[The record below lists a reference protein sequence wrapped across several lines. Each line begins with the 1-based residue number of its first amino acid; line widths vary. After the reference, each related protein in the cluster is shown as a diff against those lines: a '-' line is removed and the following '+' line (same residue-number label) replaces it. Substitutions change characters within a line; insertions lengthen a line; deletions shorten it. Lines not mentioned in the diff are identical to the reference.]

1 MPIGSRKELRKL
13 KRKVEMLEAQV
24 EELSRKIEAQENKK
38 IRIGKIVSL
47 TAEILTI
54 IAGIVAIVELFML
67 PRPQGGVDSLPHGME
82 ELFLHPCYKK
92 YHDWREK

>member
-1 MPIGSRKELRKL
+1 MPIGSQKELRKL

-54 IAGIVAIVELFML
+54 IAGIVAIVELFM
-67 PRPQGGVDSLPHGME
+67 
-82 ELFLHPCYKK
+82 
-92 YHDWREK
+92 

>member
-1 MPIGSRKELRKL
+1 MKVRFEQWNANGFVCEGQMEVKDIPKTLLEFE
-13 KRKVEMLEAQV
+13 RKVEMLEAQV

-54 IAGIVAIVELFML
+54 IAGIVAIVELFM
-67 PRPQGGVDSLPHGME
+67 
-82 ELFLHPCYKK
+82 
-92 YHDWREK
+92 

>member
-24 EELSRKIEAQENKK
+24 EELSRKIEAQENKR

-54 IAGIVAIVELFML
+54 IAGIVAIVELFM
-67 PRPQGGVDSLPHGME
+67 
-82 ELFLHPCYKK
+82 
-92 YHDWREK
+92 

>member
-1 MPIGSRKELRKL
+1 MPIGSQKELRKL

-54 IAGIVAIVELFML
+54 IAGIVAIVELF
-67 PRPQGGVDSLPHGME
+67 V
-82 ELFLHPCYKK
+82 
-92 YHDWREK
+92 

>member
-38 IRIGKIVSL
+38 IRIVKIISL

-54 IAGIVAIVELFML
+54 IAGIVAIVELFM
-67 PRPQGGVDSLPHGME
+67 
-82 ELFLHPCYKK
+82 
-92 YHDWREK
+92 

>member
-13 KRKVEMLEAQV
+13 KRKVEILEAQV

-54 IAGIVAIVELFML
+54 IAGIVAIVELFM
-67 PRPQGGVDSLPHGME
+67 
-82 ELFLHPCYKK
+82 
-92 YHDWREK
+92 

>member
-54 IAGIVAIVELFML
+54 IAGIVAIVELFM
-67 PRPQGGVDSLPHGME
+67 
-82 ELFLHPCYKK
+82 
-92 YHDWREK
+92 

>member
-38 IRIGKIVSL
+38 IRIGKIISL

-54 IAGIVAIVELFML
+54 IAGIVAIVELFM
-67 PRPQGGVDSLPHGME
+67 
-82 ELFLHPCYKK
+82 
-92 YHDWREK
+92 

>member
-13 KRKVEMLEAQV
+13 ERKVEILEAEV

-54 IAGIVAIVELFML
+54 IAGIVAIVELFM
-67 PRPQGGVDSLPHGME
+67 
-82 ELFLHPCYKK
+82 
-92 YHDWREK
+92 

>member
-1 MPIGSRKELRKL
+1 MPIGSQKELRKL

-24 EELSRKIEAQENKK
+24 EELNRKIEAQENKK

-54 IAGIVAIVELFML
+54 IAGIVAIVELFM
-67 PRPQGGVDSLPHGME
+67 
-82 ELFLHPCYKK
+82 
-92 YHDWREK
+92 

>member
-13 KRKVEMLEAQV
+13 KRKVETLEAQV

-38 IRIGKIVSL
+38 IRIGKIISL

-54 IAGIVAIVELFML
+54 IAGIVAIVE
-67 PRPQGGVDSLPHGME
+67 
-82 ELFLHPCYKK
+82 FLL
-92 YHDWREK
+92 